1 MHEPVGE
8 SSNSGRGRVT
18 SATTLELRVFVH
30 FDDIVTV
37 DSDGLEYYETP
48 YPLVVRMHRNAPFKS
63 LIDKLREKFGDHELR
78 QKNSPLECIFDSD
91 TPASVS
97 GSQRVFALPG

>member
-1 MHEPVGE
+1 MVNEPGE
-8 SSNSGRGRVT
+8 GSSNTVRDRVT
-18 SATTLELRVFVH
+18 LAATLELRVSVH

-48 YPLVVRMHRNAPFKS
+48 YPLVVRMHKTAPFKS

-78 QKNSPLECIFDSD
+78 QKNSTLECIFESD

-97 GSQRVFALPG
+97 ESQ